1 MVLGFFDELY
11 DPCAT
16 FWTTLDVIGEFLV
29 ALWAVNHVGHP
40 YERQ

>member
-1 MVLGFFDELY
+1 MVLGFFDEFC
-11 DPCAT
+11 DTRAT
-16 FWTTLDVIGEFLV
+16 FWTPLDLIGEFLV